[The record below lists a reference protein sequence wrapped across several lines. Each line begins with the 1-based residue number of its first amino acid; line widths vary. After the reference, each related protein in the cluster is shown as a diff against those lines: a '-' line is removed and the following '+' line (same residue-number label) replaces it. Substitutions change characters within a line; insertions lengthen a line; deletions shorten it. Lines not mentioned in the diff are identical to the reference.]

1 MIRALCT
8 RSGLIASASRHTRN
22 VSCSPRATLMMS
34 TCRLSSSTGYPGL
47 ILSIATFEDV
57 QGVMHNTPT
66 EQRKYGCPLP
76 CKLPPWEDPR
86 INQKRRESPHATVY
100 PFESEHLSIGHA
112 LDTASLGASSRVVML
127 SGSERAWSFF
137 FSGEIHKRPSV
148 RSAPAANVPF
158 QSPSFNDT
166 SWHRIS
172 VPSNWEMVGF
182 GVPLYVNS
190 TR

>member
-1 MIRALCT
+1 MGPGPGWSTAT
-8 RSGLIASASRHTRN
+8 SVSAAVASSMLST
-22 VSCSPRATLMMS
+22 VSNKVDGPAAAIEWSKLELQVR
-34 TCRLSSSTGYPGL
+34 
-47 ILSIATFEDV
+47 EDV

>member
-8 RSGLIASASRHTRN
+8 RSGLTASASRHTRN

-127 SGSERAWSFF
+127 SGSERAWS
-137 FSGEIHKRPSV
+137 SSSRV
-148 RSAPAANVPF
+148 RSTNVQACAPLLLQTCLSNR
-158 QSPSFNDT
+158 
-166 SWHRIS
+166 HRS
-172 VPSNWEMVGF
+172 M
-182 GVPLYVNS
+182 
-190 TR
+190 TRRGIGSACRQIGKWLVLACRYM